1 MIYTVAVGTS
11 HAIESEDAPM
21 TTRRISRR
29 TVLRGLG
36 ATVALPLLDVMR
48 PAAAIGGTG
57 AAAPGAAASARRL
70 AYLYFPNGIAR
81 GSWHPAETGPDGR
94 LLRLNEWMR
103 PLEPFRDEL
112 IIPRNVWTPLGNGHV
127 GGTPTWL
134 TGFDYDRQAVSAG
147 GVSADQI
154 AGRHAGRET
163 LLPSLELSTKG
174 EGFFSNS
181 LPRNS
186 ISWSAPDRPLPR
198 EVEPRAVFDRMFRPP
213 SGGASN
219 RSVLDAVL
227 EDAHAL
233 QRAAGRTDRVR
244 LEEYF
249 ESVRALER
257 RIEFSERRSAAM
269 GRDRALT
276 DTLTAPE
283 PGIPAD
289 HQEYVRLMLDLTVAA
304 FQSDATRVVTFML
317 DHGQSNRYFN
327 FIPGVQ
333 GTWHAL
339 SHYRNASG
347 RTEDDD
353 GVTSWSSPE
362 EKQRM
367 YSEVVRWHHRQVA
380 YLLGRL
386 RAIEEPDGRTLLD
399 NSMIVY
405 GATLGDG
412 NAHDP
417 NDLPTLLAG
426 RGGGTIRSGRALDF
440 AEPADLA
447 ALHLSLLQRMGVR
460 IDRFGNSTAPMREI
474 DA

>member
-1 MIYTVAVGTS
+1 MTS
-11 HAIESEDAPM
+11 Q
-21 TTRRISRR
+21 RISRR

-36 ATVALPLLDVMR
+36 ATMALPLLDVMR
-48 PAAAIGGTG
+48 PASAFGGTAS

-94 LLRLNEWMR
+94 LRKLNEWMS
-103 PLEPFRDEL
+103 PLEPFKDDL
-112 IIPRNVWTPLGNGHV
+112 IIPRNIWTPLGNGHV

-147 GVSADQI
+147 GMSADQI
-154 AGRHAGRET
+154 AARHVGRET

-186 ISWSAPDRPLPR
+186 ISWSAPERPLPR

-213 SGGASN
+213 TGGASN
-219 RSVLDAVL
+219 RSVMDAVL
-227 EDAHAL
+227 DDAHAL
-233 QRAAGRTDRVR
+233 RRVASRTDQVR
-244 LEEYF
+244 LDEYF
-249 ESVRALER
+249 ESIHALER
-257 RIEFSERRSAAM
+257 RIEFSEQRSRAM
-269 GRDRALT
+269 RDDAWLT
-276 DTLTAPE
+276 DTLAPPE

-289 HQEYVRLMLDLTVAA
+289 HREYVRTMLDLLVAA

-327 FIPGVQ
+327 FIPGVR

-339 SHYRNASG
+339 SHYKNASG
-347 RTEDDD
+347 KTEDDD
-353 GVTSWSSPE
+353 GVTSWSSAE

-367 YSEVVRWHHRQVA
+367 YSEVVRWHRRQLA

-386 RAIEEPDGRTLLD
+386 RAIREPDGRTLLD

-412 NAHDP
+412 NEHDP

-426 RGGGTIRSGRALDF
+426 RGGGTIRCGRALDF
-440 AEPADLA
+440 TEPTDLA
-447 ALHLSLLQRMGVR
+447 DLHLSLLQRMGAPVE
-460 IDRFGNSTAPMREI
+460 RFGNSSAPMRDL

>member
-1 MIYTVAVGTS
+1 MT
-11 HAIESEDAPM
+11 AP
-21 TTRRISRR
+21 RISRR
-29 TVLRGLG
+29 TLLRGLG
-36 ATVALPLLDVMR
+36 ATIALPLLDVMR
-48 PAAAIGGTG
+48 PAAAG
-57 AAAPGAAASARRL
+57 AATQAAGGAASARRL
-70 AYLYFPNGIAR
+70 AYVYFPNGIAR
-81 GSWHPAETGPDGR
+81 GSWHPAKTGADGR
-94 LLRLNEWMR
+94 LLQLNEWMS
-103 PLEPFRDEL
+103 PLEPFRDDL
-112 IIPRNVWTPLGNGHV
+112 VIPKNVWTPLGNGHV

-147 GVSADQI
+147 GMSVDQI
-154 AGRHAGRET
+154 VARRTGQET

-213 SGGASN
+213 SGGATN
-219 RSVLDAVL
+219 RSVMDAVL
-227 EDAHAL
+227 EDAKAL
-233 QRAAGRTDRVR
+233 RRTASSTDQVR
-244 LEEYF
+244 LDEYF
-249 ESVRALER
+249 ESIRALER
-257 RIEFSERRSAAM
+257 RIEFSEARNQAM
-269 GRDRALT
+269 KSDRALT
-276 DTLTAPE
+276 DTLTPPE

-289 HQEYVRLMLDLTVAA
+289 HQEYVRLMLDLMVAA

-327 FIPGVQ
+327 FIPGVK

-347 RTEDDD
+347 KTEDDD

-362 EKQRM
+362 EKRRM
-367 YSEVVRWHHRQVA
+367 YLEVVRWHHRQIA

-386 RAIEEPDGRTLLD
+386 RSIEEPDGRTLLD

-412 NAHDP
+412 NEHDP
-417 NDLPTLLAG
+417 EDLPTLLAG
-426 RGGGTIRSGRALDF
+426 RGGDTIASGRAIDF
-440 AEPADLA
+440 AEQTDLA
-447 ALHLSLLQRMGVR
+447 NLHLSLLHRMGV
-460 IDRFGNSTAPMREI
+460 DTERFGNSATPMHEI
-474 DA
+474 DV